1 MNEYGYAICYRDRAG
16 FTQPLINEHS
26 EVFLILKTEKKANEI
41 LEIEKRSAYKKWRP
55 EPKTVTT
62 GMLWW
67 KKTYNVAP
75 DVSPVESALGRQ
87 IYNTIHVRKV
97 KVV

>member
-1 MNEYGYAICYRDRAG
+1 MNEYGYAICYKDSAG
-16 FTQPLINEHS
+16 FIEPCINEQS
-26 EVFLILKTEKKANEI
+26 NIFLIFTNEKKAHEI
-41 LEIEKRSAYKKWRP
+41 MEIEKSIAYKKWRP

-67 KKTYNVAP
+67 KKTYNITP
-75 DVSPVESALGRQ
+75 DISPVDSALGRQ